1 MIIIYLFIK
10 RAELA
15 EQKADEAA
23 VLKDEV
29 DYLREKA
36 DKSTRLQASLESF
49 KKKAEESNELRIKM
63 RELQE
68 QHESMRIEKD
78 EEVRKAK
85 SYKNQVASVKQQ
97 LLETQ
102 SKAMEDQRKAEKF
115 ESEFRLL
122 TEKAKVAEAAAERA
136 NSELMSIREVNEE
149 LRLVKAIF

>member
-1 MIIIYLFIK
+1 M
-10 RAELA
+10 
-15 EQKADEAA
+15 
-23 VLKDEV
+23 KDEV

-49 KKKAEESNELRIKM
+49 KKKAEESNELKLKM

-85 SYKNQVASVKQQ
+85 SYKNQVATVKQQ

-136 NSELMSIREVNEE
+136 NAELMSIRELNEE
-149 LRLVKAIF
+149 LR

>member
-1 MIIIYLFIK
+1 MFVK

-68 QHESMRIEKD
+68 HHESMRIEKD

-149 LRLVKAIF
+149 LR

>member
-1 MIIIYLFIK
+1 M
-10 RAELA
+10 
-15 EQKADEAA
+15 
-23 VLKDEV
+23 KDEV

-49 KKKAEESNELRIKM
+49 KKKAEESNELKLKM

-85 SYKNQVASVKQQ
+85 SYKNQVATVKQQ

-115 ESEFRLL
+115 ESEVRLL

-136 NSELMSIREVNEE
+136 NAELMSIRELNEE
-149 LRLVKAIF
+149 LR

>member
-1 MIIIYLFIK
+1 MIIINLFIK

>member
-1 MIIIYLFIK
+1 MIIINLFIK

-149 LRLVKAIF
+149 LR